1 MLLPLHSQTL
11 QRVSMAERKQWL
23 PSNVVRASS
32 SAEYDSG
39 GEGRRSIVDANMSLL
54 RRRINQLKLQEE
66 ERYGGREPPEEE
78 YLESKWMQWE
88 KKLYPAYHSKVCEM
102 MGLLQSYLMNTRPS
116 VALAS
121 LSFTVLIVAA
131 SVISVLVTSV
141 NTINLTQ
148 FGF

>member
-1 MLLPLHSQTL
+1 ML
-11 QRVSMAERKQWL
+11 A
-23 PSNVVRASS
+23 SNVVRASS

-39 GEGRRSIVDANMSLL
+39 GEGGRSIVDANMSLL

-66 ERYGGREPPEEE
+66 ERNGGRDPAEEE
-78 YLESKWMQWE
+78 YLESKWMEWE
-88 KKLYPAYHSKVCEM
+88 KKLYPVYHFKVCEM

-131 SVISVLVTSV
+131 SVISVLVASV
-141 NTINLTQ
+141 NTIHLTRI
-148 FGF
+148 GF